1 MVAFHHRTDS
11 LSFLALAFTAMTTT
25 VFLAVLAAAALHAG
39 WNAMIKVRLAPLLA
53 ITLISVG
60 CGVVAAP
67 LLPFVGLPPVEA
79 WPYIATSL
87 LIHLFYY
94 TALGEAYRTGDLGQ
108 IYPIARGSAPLMTA
122 LGATVLLD
130 EHLGPVG
137 TAGIFVLAAGIIMLS
152 LKGGRDTARFEFRAI
167 GFALLTAFTIALYTL
182 VDGVGGR
189 IGSSPL
195 PYIVWLIFF
204 DGVMMLVF
212 GLVRFPAEMRTIP
225 PRTALLMLAGG
236 AMSAAAYAIAI
247 WAMAQAP
254 IALVAALRE
263 TSVLFA
269 ALIAI
274 VVLREPIIPLRIVA
288 ALVVVTGI
296 VLVRLRAF

>member
-1 MVAFHHRTDS
+1 
-11 LSFLALAFTAMTTT
+11 MTTT

-39 WNAMIKVRLAPLLA
+39 WNAMIKVKLEPLLA
-53 ITLISVG
+53 ITLISIG

-67 LLPFVGLPPVEA
+67 LLAFVDYPVRDA
-79 WPYIATSL
+79 WPYIGASL
-87 LIHLFYY
+87 AIHLVYY
-94 TALGEAYRTGDLGQ
+94 GALGEAYRTGDLGQ

-122 LGATVLLD
+122 VGATFLLD

-137 TAGIFVLAAGIIMLS
+137 SLGIVVLAAGIMLLS
-152 LKGGRDTARFEFRAI
+152 LKGGRDAARFEFRAI
-167 GFALLTAFTIALYTL
+167 GFALLTAAAIALYTL

-189 IGSSPL
+189 IGPSPM
-195 PYIVWLIFF
+195 PYIVWLVFP
-204 DGVMMLVF
+204 DGVMMLIF
-212 GLVRFPAEMRTIP
+212 GLIKYPRQMREVP
-225 PRTALLMLAGG
+225 FKTALLLLAGG

-269 ALIAI
+269 AIIGI

-296 VLVRLRAF
+296 ILVRLRTF